1 MKVLI
6 SFCLLAMFVSISF
19 ATETMV
25 FIRHGEKPSDG
36 LGQITCQGLNRALQL
51 PHVLESKFG
60 KPDAIFAS
68 NPFEQKPDK
77 GVPYYYIR
85 PLATIEPTA
94 ITFGLPVNIAYAFKE
109 VDALIGEI
117 TNKKYQ
123 NATLFIAWEHHLLV
137 EIVKRLVA
145 KEPSIK
151 VPAWE
156 GEDFDSIYIV
166 KFDHETKRYTF
177 TIDHQNLNDL
187 PKQCPDAKY

>member
-1 MKVLI
+1 M
-6 SFCLLAMFVSISF
+6 SF
-19 ATETMV
+19 AIETMV

-36 LGQITCQGLNRALQL
+36 LGQITCQGLNRSLQL
-51 PHVLESKFG
+51 PRVLESKFG
-60 KPDAIFAS
+60 KPDAIFAA
-68 NPFEQKPDK
+68 NPFDQKPDK

-94 ITFGLPVNIAYAFKE
+94 ISFEIPINIAYAFKE

-117 TNKKYQ
+117 TSKKYQ

-137 EIVKRLVA
+137 EIVKKMVA
-145 KEPSIK
+145 QEPSIK

-177 TIDHQNLNDL
+177 TLDHQNLNGL
-187 PKQCPDAKY
+187 PAQCPGAKY